1 MAKEFRSHRESLAAW
16 NAHKSVGRIDTE
28 STVHEILR
36 QAYLGYHITRTAPS
50 TCDLL
55 GYARAGHATSILQVE
70 DGLDATR
77 VYRLP
82 PSRMDQ
88 TPGKLED
95 VVKFARWKYQWQGNE
110 FIVYQLIYVNQ
121 FHENTPFLFVLIANT
136 PQFMRDG
143 HHEATDALLLASG
156 SWTKELHE
164 QIWVY
169 DNSEWIKSKGLW
181 KSVQDSS
188 WDDVILD
195 PTMKDK
201 LVQDVEGFFNSRE
214 MYQKLK
220 IPWKRGLIF
229 HGVPGNGKTIS
240 IKAIINTLAK
250 RPHPVHSLYV
260 KSLDACSGPKW
271 SIKQI
276 FRKARRMAP
285 CLLIFEDLDS
295 LVGDNTRSY
304 FLNEVD
310 GLESNDGI
318 LMIGSTN
325 HIERLDPAVTKRP
338 SRFDRKYHFKLPS
351 EDERIAYCRY
361 WRQKFSESDTVDFPE
376 ELCPIIAQLTE
387 EYSFAYLKELF
398 VTSLLLLARGG
409 VEESSEVKD
418 AANNYFSKDTTS
430 PPSPVVP
437 TETTT
442 VSGNAKENATG
453 SRSSEEEAKPTKRT
467 VPEVNIPAALHGNIL
482 LRIIILQA
490 KSLLEEMDHG
500 SSSVTQKVSGASR
513 PPRIQLPWTSLLD
526 EDDEDDED

>member
-1 MAKEFRSHRESLAAW
+1 MEEGFTSHQESLAAW
-16 NAHKSVGRIDTE
+16 NVHKSVGRIDTE
-28 STVHEILR
+28 STTHEFLR
-36 QAYLGYHITRTAPS
+36 RAYPGYHITRTVPS
-50 TCDLL
+50 KCDLL
-55 GYARAGHATSILQVE
+55 GYARAGYATSTRQFE
-70 DGLDATR
+70 DDLDATR

-82 PSRMDQ
+82 PSRIDEA
-88 TPGKLED
+88 PGKLED
-95 VVKFARWKYQWQGNE
+95 VVNFANWKYKWQGNN
-110 FIVYQLIYVNQ
+110 FIVYQLNYVNQ
-121 FHENTPFLFVLIANT
+121 FHENAHFLFVLASYL
-136 PQFMRDG
+136 PQFVYHG
-143 HHEATDALLLASG
+143 HHEATDMLLLASG

-164 QIWVY
+164 EIWVY

-188 WDDVILD
+188 WDDVILN
-195 PTMKDK
+195 PKMKDK
-201 LVQDVEGFFNSRE
+201 LVQDVKGFFNSQE

-240 IKAIINTLAK
+240 IKAIISALAK
-250 RPHPVHSLYV
+250 RSHPVESLYV

-325 HIERLDPAVTKRP
+325 HIEQLDPAVTKRP

-361 WRQKFSESDTVDFPE
+361 WRQKFNESDTVDFLDE
-376 ELCPIIAQLTE
+376 MCSIIAQLTE

-409 VEESSEVKD
+409 VEELGEVKD
-418 AANNYFSKDTTS
+418 AASNYFGKDTTS
-430 PPSPVVP
+430 PSSSVAS
-437 TETTT
+437 TKITT
-442 VSGNAKENATG
+442 VSDGVNENAAEAK
-453 SRSSEEEAKPTKRT
+453 SSEEDTKQPAKRT
-467 VPEVNIPAALHGNIL
+467 IPEVNIPVSLHDNIL
-482 LRIIILQA
+482 LSIIIVQA

-500 SSSVTQKVSGASR
+500 SSSATQKVSGASR

-526 EDDEDDED
+526 KEDED

>member
-1 MAKEFRSHRESLAAW
+1 MAEGSTSHLESFAAW
-16 NAHKSVGRIDTE
+16 NAHNSVGRTDTE
-28 STVHEILR
+28 STTQEFLR
-36 QAYLGYHITRTAPS
+36 RAYPGYHITRTVPS
-50 TCDLL
+50 KCDLL
-55 GYARAGHATSILQVE
+55 GYARAGHATSILQFE
-70 DGLDATR
+70 DDLDATR

-82 PSRMDQ
+82 PSRMDE

-95 VVKFARWKYQWQGNE
+95 VVNFARWDYSWRGND
-110 FIVYQLIYVNQ
+110 FIIYQLAYVNQ
-121 FHENTPFLFVLIANT
+121 FHENTHFLFVLAAT
-136 PQFMRDG
+136 SPQSVRHG
-143 HHEATDALLLASG
+143 HHEATDRLLLASG
-156 SWTKELHE
+156 AWTKELHDE
-164 QIWVY
+164 LWVY

-188 WDDVILD
+188 WDDVILSAA
-195 PTMKDK
+195 MRDK

-240 IKAIINTLAK
+240 IKAIINALAK
-250 RPHPVHSLYV
+250 RSHPVQSLYV

-295 LVGDNTRSY
+295 LVGAGTRSY

-325 HIERLDPAVTKRP
+325 HIEQLDPAVTKRP

-361 WRQKFSESDTVDFPE
+361 WRDKFNESDTVDFPDVI
-376 ELCPIIAQLTE
+376 CPIIAQLTE

-398 VTSLLLLARGG
+398 VTSLLLLARCGA
-409 VEESSEVKD
+409 EELKEVKD
-418 AANNYFSKDTTS
+418 TASSYFGKDS
-430 PPSPVVP
+430 NSQSSAEVP
-437 TETTT
+437 MSITA
-442 VSGNAKENATG
+442 VSGDLKEGAA
-453 SRSSEEEAKPTKRT
+453 EAKTSEKETQQPTKRIL
-467 VPEVNIPAALHGNIL
+467 PEVNIPESLHDNIL
-482 LRIIILQA
+482 LNIIILQTR
-490 KSLLEEMDHG
+490 SLLEEMDHA
-500 SSSVTQKVSGASR
+500 SHSAIQKVSGASR
-513 PPRIQLPWTSLLD
+513 PPRIRLPWTSLLD
-526 EDDEDDED
+526 EEDED